1 MELETLKQMWQTY
14 DQKLDQRLQVNKAFL
29 KEVSFDSLKSR
40 LWEFRLEQVWSLLIG
55 MFFLTFFARYL
66 VLTFPDWKYFIPVLI
81 LFLLSASEVFTSSYY
96 LITISSIRFDTPI
109 LRAQKKLNQLIRYQK
124 WEANLLYILIP
135 LFWPLILIVF
145 SRMTGQ
151 DIFNMFSLKM
161 WIWNIAGSIL
171 IAIIIVWFIKKYP
184 DKGLAEAEAF
194 LKEVRKFE
202 E

>member
-1 MELETLKQMWQTY
+1 
-14 DQKLDQRLQVNKAFL
+14 
-29 KEVSFDSLKSR
+29 
-40 LWEFRLEQVWSLLIG
+40 
-55 MFFLTFFARYL
+55 
-66 VLTFPDWKYFIPVLI
+66 
-81 LFLLSASEVFTSSYY
+81 
-96 LITISSIRFDTPI
+96 
-109 LRAQKKLNQLIRYQK
+109 
-124 WEANLLYILIP
+124 
-135 LFWPLILIVF
+135 
-145 SRMTGQ
+145 MTGL

>member
-124 WEANLLYILIP
+124 WEANLLYLSLIH
-135 LFWPLILIVF
+135 I
-145 SRMTGQ
+145 
-151 DIFNMFSLKM
+151 
-161 WIWNIAGSIL
+161 
-171 IAIIIVWFIKKYP
+171 
-184 DKGLAEAEAF
+184 
-194 LKEVRKFE
+194 
-202 E
+202 